1 MFGMVK
7 TPGPITVCCNS
18 FKGRCLLRILLRLPY
33 NHDNSLVT
41 MLRTPLNR
49 ALPTVTRRALSSQ
62 ASSSLPSS
70 AYTDPTKRGGPS
82 TSSSPNDITKEQ
94 KHALDS
100 ALRVDQA
107 GEVAANYIY
116 KGQLAVLGRHRT
128 AGPNRS
134 FTRGE

>member
-1 MFGMVK
+1 
-7 TPGPITVCCNS
+7 
-18 FKGRCLLRILLRLPY
+18 
-33 NHDNSLVT
+33 

-70 AYTDPTKRGGPS
+70 AYTDPTKGGGPS

-128 AGPNRS
+128 AGPLIQVNNWGLVLS
-134 FTRGE
+134 MDIDFVCIFSGNVGSGEETLGCNE

>member
-1 MFGMVK
+1 
-7 TPGPITVCCNS
+7 
-18 FKGRCLLRILLRLPY
+18 
-33 NHDNSLVT
+33 

-128 AGPNRS
+128 AGPLIQVNNWGLVLS
-134 FTRGE
+134 IDIDFVHFFSGNVGSGEETFGRNE